1 MAMKWTNLNQREIE
15 LSFDSGTRI
24 LIMDRRNVAA
34 HVVLPNKQQMYIKT
48 SKPLDTSDHH
58 RIMVWWG
65 SQPQVVRLVSDDVFE
80 QIIQRE
86 NQP

>member
-1 MAMKWTNLNQREIE
+1 MKWQNLGDREIE
-15 LSFDSGTRI
+15 LAFDSGTRI

-34 HVVLPNKQQMYIKT
+34 EVVLPNQQRVYLKT
-48 SKPLDTSDHH
+48 SHPLPPADQH

-65 SQPQVVRLVSDDVFE
+65 SQPHMIKPVSDDVFE

-86 NQP
+86 NQS